1 MFGRR
6 PVSMACDF
14 KNSGSIRRGKKKES
28 SNLMSQADYY
38 SILGV
43 SQEASSEDIKKVY
56 RKLALETHPDRNPG
70 DAGAEERFKKISEAY
85 GVLIDPQKR
94 AQYDQYRQFGMAG
107 GRGGAA
113 GPGFAYS
120 QEEIFRDFFNSRYA
134 QDIFGDMQREFQRMG
149 FRFDDTFFNRLFF
162 SEKPIIFQGIFW
174 SGPGGTRV
182 IRFGDVGKAA
192 GARRTEGSGSSFRE
206 EAPVGELKPKGLLET
221 GVSLLAKAGKKVGG
235 YVLKKALGWIT
246 GSSGEPRD
254 AQTAQAQGG
263 SSSDVMY
270 ELVIS
275 SVDALRGAS
284 VEVGIPHL
292 ENGRKVTVRIP
303 PGVHS
308 GTRLRLRELGR
319 PLPQALHRRG
329 DLYLELRVE

>member
-1 MFGRR
+1 
-6 PVSMACDF
+6 
-14 KNSGSIRRGKKKES
+14 
-28 SNLMSQADYY
+28 MSQTDYY
-38 SILGV
+38 GILGV
-43 SQEASSEDIKKVY
+43 AQGASSEDIKKAY

-70 DAGAEERFKKISEAY
+70 DSLAEERFKKISEAY

-94 AQYDQYRQFGMAG
+94 AQYDQYRQFGFP
-107 GRGGAA
+107 GRQGTAA

-149 FRFDDTFFNRLFF
+149 FRFDDTFFNRIFF

-182 IRFGDVGKAA
+182 IRFGDMGKAA
-192 GARRTEGSGSSFRE
+192 GARRSERNGDPSRE
-206 EAPVGELKPKGLLET
+206 ETPVDESKPKGLLET
-221 GVSLLAKAGKKVGG
+221 GVSLLATAGKKLGG
-235 YVLKKALGWIT
+235 YVLKKALGWLA
-246 GSSGEPRD
+246 GPAGEPHNARIG
-254 AQTAQAQGG
+254 QAEGVR
-263 SSSDVMY
+263 SADIMY

-275 SVDALRGAS
+275 SVDALRGAT
-284 VEVGIPHL
+284 VEVGMPHL
-292 ENGRKVTVRIP
+292 ENGRKVSVRIP
-303 PGVHS
+303 PGVRS

-319 PLPQALHRRG
+319 PLPHAAHRRG